1 MNEESAPTG
10 LAGLVDG
17 LRRDRRRG
25 PYAGHGEYVHT
36 AWAVHEA
43 AGHLLEAGRAAEAA
57 PQLRKAVDRITAA
70 LMYLDDS
77 SGMAGDA
84 LRALT
89 PLYGKAL
96 AAAPPKNPAPLANW
110 IAKTTFDGPGW
121 PDIRLA
127 DFHAALGP
135 AGTARLAA
143 LVEERAATLA
153 ATERFGL
160 GFHVQDLR
168 EQLAALSGDTDAY
181 IAVVAR
187 SLTNPGQYGK
197 IVQALCE
204 AARSA
209 EALDWARR
217 GIEAHATNPYLPPLR
232 DQLVALLIADGRR
245 DEALAVRQDAFTRTP
260 VHKAFVS
267 LATTAARLDSPE
279 TVTWALGH
287 LRERLAADPAHSS
300 PLVRELIACLREVG
314 DADAAWQAAT
324 THLPDLSKYTLQEL
338 IEERRTTHPADV
350 IGPYRRLIDLYLAEG
365 GNKYRYQYAARHL
378 KALRTVHRELGNEP
392 EFTGYLDA
400 LRAEHKRKTSFIA
413 RLDQAGLG

>member
-1 MNEESAPTG
+1 MSEESALTG
-10 LAGLVDG
+10 LTELVDG

-25 PYAGHGEYVHT
+25 PYAGYGEYVHT
-36 AWAVHEA
+36 TWAAHEA
-43 AGHLLEAGRAAEAA
+43 AGHLLAAGRAAEAA

-77 SGMAGDA
+77 PGMAGDA

-127 DFHAALGP
+127 DFRAALGE

-143 LVEERAATLA
+143 LVEGRAAA
-153 ATERFGL
+153 SEATERFGL

-168 EQLAALSGDTDAY
+168 EQLAAFTGDIDAY
-181 IAVVAR
+181 VTVVAR

-197 IVQALCE
+197 IVQALGE
-204 AARSA
+204 ADRTA

-217 GIEAHATNPYLPPLR
+217 GIEVHTGSPYLPPLR
-232 DQLVALLIADGRR
+232 DQFVALLIADGRR
-245 DEALAVRQDAFTRTP
+245 DEALAVRRDAFTRTP
-260 VHKAFVS
+260 VHKAFLY
-267 LATTAARLDSPE
+267 LAATAARLDSPE

-300 PLVRELIACLREVG
+300 ALVRELIACLREVG
-314 DADAAWQAAT
+314 DADAAWQAGI

-338 IEERRTTHPADV
+338 IDERRPTHPADV
-350 IGPYRRLIDLYLAEG
+350 IAPYRRLVDLYLAEG
-365 GNKYRYQYAARHL
+365 GNKYRYQYAVRHL
-378 KALRTVHRELGNEP
+378 KALRTVHGALGSER
-392 EFTGYLDA
+392 EFTGYLTA

-413 RLDQAGLG
+413 RLDQAGLA

>member
-1 MNEESAPTG
+1 MREERD
-10 LAGLVDG
+10 LAGLTELVDG

-25 PYAGHGEYVHT
+25 PYAGRREYVHT
-36 AWAVHEA
+36 AWAVHGM
-43 AGHLLEAGRAAEAA
+43 AGHLLEAGQAAEVA

-70 LMYLDDS
+70 LTHLDDS

-96 AAAPPKNPAPLANW
+96 AEAPPKNPAPLANW

-121 PDIRLA
+121 PDISLA
-127 DFHAALGP
+127 DFHTALGE
-135 AGTARLAA
+135 AGIARLAA
-143 LVEERAATLA
+143 LVEERAATSE

-168 EQLAALSGDTDAY
+168 EQLASLSGDTDAY

-187 SLTNPGQYGK
+187 SLTTPGQYGK
-197 IVQALCE
+197 IVQALCQ
-204 AARSA
+204 ADRTA

-217 GIEAHATNPYLPPLR
+217 GIEACTGSPYLPPLR

-260 VHKAFVS
+260 VHTAFLPLS
-267 LATTAARLDSPE
+267 ATAVRLDSPE
-279 TVTWALGH
+279 AVTWALGH
-287 LRERLAADPAHSS
+287 LRERLAADPANAA
-300 PLVRELIACLREVG
+300 LVRELIACLSEVG
-314 DADAAWQAAT
+314 DSDAAWQVAT
-324 THLPDLSKYTLQEL
+324 AHLPQLSTYTLQEL

-350 IGPYRRLIDLYLAEG
+350 IAPYRRLIDLYLAEG
-365 GNKYRYQYAARHL
+365 GNKYRYQYAVRHL
-378 KALRTVHRELGNEP
+378 KALRTVHRELGTEP
-392 EFTGYLDA
+392 EFTGYLA
-400 LRAEHKRKTSFIA
+400 SLRAEHKRKTGFIA
-413 RLDQAGLG
+413 RLDKAGPY